1 MAVPSGTRP
10 LRRDASDQELN
21 CLMRTLLKSLI
32 GTTLVLSAALTARAE
47 GVTGPVR
54 LVTLDPGHF
63 HAALVQKFMYQGVD
77 PLVHVYAPK
86 GDDVL
91 EHMKRIEAFNKRADQ
106 PTSWRTEIY
115 TGPDYLQRMLQDRH
129 GNVVV
134 ISGNNAHKAQYILS
148 SIDAGLNVLAD
159 KPMAITPPDYEKL
172 EQAFA
177 LAEKKGTLLY
187 DIMTERFEIT
197 SILQRELSQQA
208 ELFGSLQKG
217 SASDPAIR
225 KQSVHHFSKVVAGS
239 PLKRPQWFF
248 DVRQQGEGLVD
259 VTTHL
264 VDLVQWQAFPEQTLK
279 PADAKVL
286 NARHSRTP
294 ISLEQ
299 FRKVTGATAFPDF
312 LKPDVQN
319 GVLNV
324 YANGEFTY
332 RLRDVHALVSVK
344 WDFEAP
350 AGAGDTHFSVM
361 RGSKATLTIQQGAAQ
376 QFKPV
381 LYIERTKEASAA
393 EHEAAVKRAIE
404 SLQGK
409 YPGVGVRRDGERWA
423 VTVPDKYNVGHE
435 AHFAQVTE
443 NFLKY
448 LRSGKLPAWEVP
460 NMLTKYATL
469 MQAYQLSRTQ

>member
-1 MAVPSGTRP
+1 MVFNQGCNSKKEEAKSEEKKP
-10 LRRDASDQELN
+10 L
-21 CLMRTLLKSLI
+21 SLI
-32 GTTLVLSAALTARAE
+32 VVE
-47 GVTGPVR
+47 
-54 LVTLDPGHF
+54 PGHF
-63 HAALVQKFMYQGVD
+63 HAALVQKSMYDDVD
-77 PLVHVYAPK
+77 SVVHVYASEGP
-86 GDDVL
+86 DVKAYL
-91 EHMKRIEAFNKRADQ
+91 DKVEKYNTRPED
-106 PTSWRTEIY
+106 PTHWKEEVY
-115 TGPDYLQRMLQDRH
+115 TGPDFFEKMISEKR

-134 ISGNNAHKAQYILS
+134 LAGNNQKKTDFIKNDV
-148 SIDAGLNVLAD
+148 DAGLNVLAD
-159 KPMAITPPDYEKL
+159 KPMAIDAAGFDKL
-172 EQAFA
+172 KEAFA
-177 LAEKKGTLLY
+177 SADKNKVLLY

-197 SILQRELSQQA
+197 SILQRELSRNP
-208 ELFGSLQKG
+208 ELFGTLLKG
-217 SASDPAIR
+217 SESDPAIR
-225 KQSVHHFSKVVAGS
+225 KESVHNYSKIVAGQ

-264 VDLVQWQAFPEQTLK
+264 VDLVQWQAFPESALE
-279 PADAKVL
+279 PGDAKVL
-286 NARHSRTP
+286 SARHSRTP
-294 ISLEQ
+294 LTLEQ
-299 FRKVTGATAFPDF
+299 FRKVTGAQAFPDF
-312 LKPDVQN
+312 LKSDVRN

-361 RGSKATLTIQQGAAQ
+361 RGSKASLTIQQGAAQ

-381 LYIERTKEASAA
+381 LYIERNEDVSATA
-393 EHEAAVKRAIE
+393 HDAAVKSAIA

-409 YPGVGVRRDGERWA
+409 YPGVGMRRDGERWA
-423 VTVPDKYNVGHE
+423 VTVPEKYNVGHE

-460 NMLTKYATL
+460 NMLTKYSTI
-469 MQAYQLSRTQ
+469 MQAYQLSRAPQHSN

>member
-1 MAVPSGTRP
+1 MRNLSKAIVSAT
-10 LRRDASDQELN
+10 
-21 CLMRTLLKSLI
+21 LMFGVAGVS
-32 GTTLVLSAALTARAE
+32 SAEA
-47 GVTGPVR
+47 VTGPVR

-63 HAALVQKFMYQGVD
+63 HASLVQKFMYQGVE

-91 EHMKRIEAFNKRADQ
+91 EHMKRIEGFNAREEQ

-115 TGPDYLQRMLQDRH
+115 TGPDYLQRMLQDRS

-148 SIDAGLNVLAD
+148 SMEAGLNVLAD
-159 KPMAITPPDYEKL
+159 KPMAITPPDLDKL
-172 EQAFA
+172 KQAFA
-177 LAEKKGTLLY
+177 VAEKKGTLLY
-187 DIMTERFEIT
+187 DIMTERHEIT
-197 SILQRELSQQA
+197 SILQRELSQRS
-208 ELFGSLQKG
+208 ELFGALLKG
-217 SASDPAIR
+217 TPADPSIR
-225 KQSVHHFSKVVAGS
+225 KESVHHFSKIVAGS

-248 DVRQQGEGLVD
+248 DTRQQGEGLVD

-264 VDLVQWQAFPEQTLK
+264 VDLVQWQAFPEQTLQ
-279 PADAKVL
+279 PSDAKVL
-286 NARHSRTP
+286 SAKHSRTP
-294 ISLEQ
+294 ITLEQ
-299 FRKVTGATAFPDF
+299 FRKTTGAQAFPAF
-312 LKPDVQN
+312 LEPDVQN

-350 AGAGDTHFSVM
+350 AGGGDTHFSVM

-381 LYIERTKEASAA
+381 LYIERTKDVSAA
-393 EHEAAVKRAIE
+393 AHEAAVKAAIA
-404 SLQGK
+404 SLQSE
-409 YPGVGVRRDGERWA
+409 YPGVGMRRDGERWA

-460 NMLTKYATL
+460 NMLTKYATI
-469 MQAYQLSRTQ
+469 MQAYQLSRAP

>member
-1 MAVPSGTRP
+1 
-10 LRRDASDQELN
+10 
-21 CLMRTLLKSLI
+21 MRNLLKSLVSA
-32 GTTLVLSAALTARAE
+32 TLMFGAALCSHAE

-54 LVTLDPGHF
+54 LMTLDPGHF
-63 HAALVQKFMYQGVD
+63 HASLVQKFMYEGVD
-77 PLVHVYAPK
+77 PLVHVYAPE

-91 EHMKRIEAFNKRADQ
+91 EHMKRIEGFNRRADQ

-115 TGPDYLQRMLQDRH
+115 TGADYLQRMLQDRA

-134 ISGNNAHKAQYILS
+134 ISGNNAHKAEYILS
-148 SIDAGLNVLAD
+148 STQAGLNVLAD
-159 KPMAITPPDYEKL
+159 KPMAITPSDLQKL
-172 EQAFA
+172 QQAFA
-177 LAEKKGTLLY
+177 VAEKKGTLLY

-197 SILQRELSQQA
+197 SILQRELSQRP
-208 ELFGSLQKG
+208 ELFGTLQKG
-217 SASDPAIR
+217 TPDNPAIS
-225 KQSVHHFSKVVAGS
+225 KESVHHFSKIVAGS

-264 VDLVQWQAFPEQTLK
+264 VDLVQWQAFPEQALD
-279 PADAKVL
+279 PSDAKVL
-286 NARHSRTP
+286 SAKHSRTP
-294 ISLEQ
+294 ITLEQ
-299 FRKVTGATAFPDF
+299 FKKTTGATAFPDF
-312 LKPDVQN
+312 LKADVSK

-332 RLRDVHALVSVK
+332 RLRDVHALISVK

-350 AGAGDTHFSVM
+350 AGGGDTHFSVM
-361 RGSKATLTIQQGAAQ
+361 RGTKATLTIQQGAAQ

-381 LYIERTKEASAA
+381 LYIDGTQD
-393 EHEAAVKRAIE
+393 EAAVKRAIE
-404 SLQGK
+404 SLQAK

-423 VTVPDKYNVGHE
+423 VTVPERYNVGHE

-460 NMLTKYATL
+460 NMLTKYSTI
-469 MQAYQLSRTQ
+469 MQAYQLSR

>member
-1 MAVPSGTRP
+1 
-10 LRRDASDQELN
+10 
-21 CLMRTLLKSLI
+21 MRKLLKSVI
-32 GTTLVLSAALTARAE
+32 GATLMTAVVAVSHAE
-47 GVTGPVR
+47 GMTGTVR

-63 HAALVQKFMYQGVD
+63 HAGLVQKFMYQGVD

-91 EHMKRIEAFNKRADQ
+91 EHMKRIEGFNSRKEQ

-115 TGPDYLQRMLQDRH
+115 TGPDYLQRMLQDRS

-148 SIDAGLNVLAD
+148 STQAGLNVLAD
-159 KPMAITPPDYEKL
+159 KPMAITPPDFDKL
-172 EQAFA
+172 KQAFA
-177 LAEKKGTLLY
+177 VAQKNGTLLY

-197 SILQRELSQQA
+197 SILQRELSQRA
-208 ELFGSLQKG
+208 ELFGTLQKG
-217 SASDPAIR
+217 TPADPSIR
-225 KQSVHHFSKVVAGS
+225 KESVHHFSKIVAGS

-264 VDLVQWQAFPEQTLK
+264 VDLVQWQAFPEQTLQ
-279 PADAKVL
+279 PTDAKVL
-286 NARHSRTP
+286 SAKHSRTP
-294 ISLEQ
+294 ITLEQ
-299 FRKVTGATAFPDF
+299 FRKTTGADAFPDF
-312 LKPDVQN
+312 LKPDVRN

-350 AGAGDTHFSVM
+350 PGAGDTHFSVM
-361 RGSKATLTIQQGAAQ
+361 RGSKATLTIQQGPAQ

-381 LYIERTKEASAA
+381 LYIDRAKNVSAA
-393 EHEAAVKRAIE
+393 AHEAAVKAAIA
-404 SLQGK
+404 SLQSE
-409 YPGVGVRRDGERWA
+409 YPGVDARRDGERWA
-423 VTVPDKYNVGHE
+423 VTVPEKYNVGHE
-435 AHFAQVTE
+435 EHFAQVTE

-460 NMLTKYATL
+460 NMLTKYATI
-469 MQAYQLSRTQ
+469 MQAYQLSRAP

>member
-1 MAVPSGTRP
+1 
-10 LRRDASDQELN
+10 
-21 CLMRTLLKSLI
+21 MRNLLKSFI
-32 GTTLVLSAALTARAE
+32 GATLMFGAVPTSPAE

-63 HAALVQKFMYQGVD
+63 HAALVQKFMYQGVE
-77 PLVHVYAPK
+77 PVVHVYAPK

-91 EHMKRIEAFNKRADQ
+91 EHMKRIEGFNTRKEQ
-106 PTSWRTEIY
+106 PTAWRTEMY
-115 TGPDYLQRMLQDRH
+115 TGPDYLQRMLQDRS

-148 SIDAGLNVLAD
+148 SMEAGLNVLAD
-159 KPMAITPPDYEKL
+159 KPMAITPPDLKKL

-177 LAEKKGTLLY
+177 VAEKRGTLLY

-197 SILQRELSQQA
+197 SILQRELSQRT
-208 ELFGSLQKG
+208 ELFGTLLKG
-217 SASDPAIR
+217 TAANPAIR
-225 KQSVHHFSKVVAGS
+225 KESVHHFSKIVAGS

-264 VDLVQWQAFPEQTLK
+264 VDLVQWQAFPEQTLQ
-279 PADAKVL
+279 PSDANVL

-294 ISLEQ
+294 ITLEQ
-299 FRKVTGATAFPDF
+299 FRKVTGAQAFPDF
-312 LKPDVQN
+312 LKSDVQK

-332 RLRDVHALVSVK
+332 RLRDVHALISVK

-350 AGAGDTHFSVM
+350 AGGGDTHFSVM
-361 RGSKATLTIQQGAAQ
+361 RGSKATLTIQQGPAQ

-381 LYIERTKEASAA
+381 LYIERAKDVSAA
-393 EHEAAVKRAIE
+393 AHEAAVKAAIA
-404 SLQGK
+404 SLQSEH
-409 YPGVGVRRDGERWA
+409 PGVGVLRDGEHWA
-423 VTVPDKYNVGHE
+423 VTVPEKYNVGHE

-460 NMLTKYATL
+460 NMLTKYATI
-469 MQAYQLSRTQ
+469 MQAYQLSR

>member
-1 MAVPSGTRP
+1 MK
-10 LRRDASDQELN
+10 N
-21 CLMRTLLKSLI
+21 LLKGVI
-32 GTTLVLSAALTARAE
+32 GATLMLGVALTSSAE
-47 GVTGPVR
+47 GVSGPVR
-54 LVTLDPGHF
+54 LLTLDPGHF
-63 HAALVQKFMYQGVD
+63 HAALVQKYMYRGVD
-77 PLVHVYAPK
+77 PLVHVYAPE

-91 EHMKRIEAFNKRADQ
+91 EHMKRIDGFNARKEQ

-115 TGPDYLQRMLQDRH
+115 TGPDYLQRMLKDRS

-134 ISGNNAHKAQYILS
+134 ISGNNAQKAQYILS
-148 SIDAGLNVLAD
+148 SMEAGLNVLAD
-159 KPMAITPPDYEKL
+159 KPMAITPSDLEKL

-197 SILQRELSQQA
+197 SILQRELSQRP
-208 ELFGSLQKG
+208 ELFGTLQKG
-217 SASDPAIR
+217 SPTDPAIR
-225 KQSVHHFSKVVAGS
+225 KESVHHFSKIVAGS
-239 PLKRPQWFF
+239 PLKRPRWFF

-279 PADAKVL
+279 PEDAKVL
-286 NARHSRTP
+286 SASHSRTP
-294 ISLEQ
+294 ITLEQ
-299 FRKVTGATAFPDF
+299 FRKVTGAQAFPAF
-312 LKPDVQN
+312 LKQDVQN

-324 YANGEFTY
+324 YANGQFTY

-350 AGAGDTHFSVM
+350 AGGGDTHFSVM
-361 RGSKATLTIQQGAAQ
+361 RGSKASLTIQQGAAQ

-381 LYIERTKEASAA
+381 LYIERAKDVSAA
-393 EHEAAVKRAIE
+393 AHDAAVKNAIDA
-404 SLQGK
+404 LQAN
-409 YPGVGVRRDGERWA
+409 YPGIGVRRDGERWA

-460 NMLTKYATL
+460 NMLTKYSTI
-469 MQAYQLSRTQ
+469 MQAYQLSRTPPN

>member
-1 MAVPSGTRP
+1 MKNILKRAVGAT
-10 LRRDASDQELN
+10 
-21 CLMRTLLKSLI
+21 LMLGI
-32 GTTLVLSAALTARAE
+32 ALTSSAE
-47 GVTGPVR
+47 GVSGPVR
-54 LVTLDPGHF
+54 LLTLDPGHF
-63 HAALVQKFMYQGVD
+63 HAALVQKNMYQGVD

-91 EHMKRIEAFNKRADQ
+91 EHMKRIEGFNSRQEQ

-115 TGPDYLQRMLQDRH
+115 TGPDYLQRMLKDRK

-134 ISGNNAHKAQYILS
+134 ISGNNAQKAQYILS
-148 SIDAGLNVLAD
+148 SVEAGLNVLAD
-159 KPMAITPPDYEKL
+159 KPMAITPPDFEKL
-172 EQAFA
+172 KQAFA
-177 LAEKKGTLLY
+177 IAGKKGTLLY

-197 SILQRELSQQA
+197 SILQRELSQRSD
-208 ELFGSLQKG
+208 LFGALDKG
-217 SASDPAIR
+217 SPTDPAIR
-225 KQSVHHFSKVVAGS
+225 KESVHHFSKVVAGS
-239 PLKRPQWFF
+239 PLKRPEWFF

-264 VDLVQWQAFPEQTLK
+264 VDLVQWQAFPEQVLQ

-286 NARHSRTP
+286 SAKHSRTP
-294 ISLEQ
+294 LTLEQ
-299 FRKVTGATAFPDF
+299 FRKVTGAEAFPAF
-312 LKPDVQN
+312 LKQDVQN

-376 QFKPV
+376 KFKPV
-381 LYIERTKEASAA
+381 LYIERAKNVSAA
-393 EHEAAVKRAIE
+393 THDAAVKSAIE
-404 SLQGK
+404 SLQRE

-460 NMLTKYATL
+460 NMLTKYSTI
-469 MQAYQLSRTQ
+469 MQAYQLSRTPPN